1 MVKYEQR
8 FVKEGKVM
16 KQVKILHCA
25 DLHFD
30 TPFKELTKE
39 ISQNSKEELLQVFKN
54 IIDLTINEKVQVL
67 LIAGD
72 VFDNLTVNK
81 NTLFFISNQLKRIEN
96 VRVFISPGNHDP
108 YNEKSFYN
116 MINWPDNVYIFK
128 GKMQSKEIEELN
140 LVVWGAGFN
149 NNYEHEGLINEI
161 NIDKSKINIMVIHG
175 EIESGNSKN
184 EYNPIYL
191 RDIEKTGIEYVAL
204 GHRHKFSGILKSGN
218 TNYAYS
224 GCPQGRGFD
233 EEGERGIIIGDIYK
247 GGVSLN
253 FKSICKR
260 KYITREVQIDDIN
273 TYDELISK
281 ILSLGNEEE
290 LKRNFYKIILKG
302 KVKEHFTLKEN
313 ILMEKVKDNFYYIK
327 FIDKTI
333 IGMNINEFS
342 MDFSIRGR
350 FVTKI
355 IKMIQKSN
363 DEEEKNILQNALKL
377 GMQCLSE
384 EEVSL
389 NDY

>member
-1 MVKYEQR
+1 MVKYEQK

-16 KQVKILHCA
+16 KQIKILHCA

-108 YNEKSFYN
+108 YNEKSFYK

-233 EEGERGIIIGDIYK
+233 EEGERGIIIGDIYN

-333 IGMNINEFS
+333 IGMNINELS

-355 IKMIQKSN
+355 IRMIQKSN

>member
-1 MVKYEQR
+1 MKFVHIADMHFDSPFVNLSDKDGLGDLRRLEQRKVFKKVIEYIKENDIKYLFISGDLYEQ
-8 FVKEGKVM
+8 KYIKKSTIEY
-16 KQVKILHCA
+16 INNL
-25 DLHFD
+25 
-30 TPFKELTKE
+30 FKEIPETK
-39 ISQNSKEELLQVFKN
+39 I
-54 IIDLTINEKVQVL
+54 
-67 LIAGD
+67 
-72 VFDNLTVNK
+72 
-81 NTLFFISNQLKRIEN
+81 
-96 VRVFISPGNHDP
+96 FISPGNHDP
-108 YNEKSFYN
+108 YNEKSFYK

-128 GKMQSKEIEELN
+128 GKMQSKEIGELN

-290 LKRNFYKIILKG
+290 LKRNFYKIILTG

>member
-1 MVKYEQR
+1 MVKYEQK

-16 KQVKILHCA
+16 KQIKILHCA

-108 YNEKSFYN
+108 YNEKSFYK

-233 EEGERGIIIGDIYK
+233 EEGERGIIIGDI
-247 GGVSLN
+247 L
-253 FKSICKR
+253 
-260 KYITREVQIDDIN
+260 
-273 TYDELISK
+273 
-281 ILSLGNEEE
+281 
-290 LKRNFYKIILKG
+290 
-302 KVKEHFTLKEN
+302 
-313 ILMEKVKDNFYYIK
+313 
-327 FIDKTI
+327 
-333 IGMNINEFS
+333 
-342 MDFSIRGR
+342 
-350 FVTKI
+350 
-355 IKMIQKSN
+355 
-363 DEEEKNILQNALKL
+363 
-377 GMQCLSE
+377 
-384 EEVSL
+384 
-389 NDY
+389 